1 MKRILLVLMLMA
13 SLALMS
19 GCASVLEKYN
29 GPVNESD
36 TGTFVVTIAPGSSTT
51 GIANLLLEEGLIQNV
66 NAFKAKVKLL
76 EVDGQ
81 MKAGDYMLSPSMSAE
96 TIIDKLVGGEVFVE
110 TNKFTIPEGYEIRQ
124 IVDKLVEL
132 GIVERDVFMDV
143 LQNHPFDYEFLEG
156 VDRSK
161 MLEGYLFPDTYE
173 VLTSADEV
181 AIVDRMLKRFA
192 EIFKPEYYERATEL
206 GMTVDEVVTL
216 ASIIEREARVA
227 EEFEIVSSVFHNRM
241 EIGMALQSC
250 ATVQYILQERKP
262 VLSYADTEIIN
273 PYNTYIYAG
282 LTPSPIASP
291 GELAIKSAL
300 YPADTNYL
308 YFVTTEKNDG
318 SHYFNETLA
327 GHNRD
332 AKKGN

>member
-1 MKRILLVLMLMA
+1 MKRVLLVMTLMVAL
-13 SLALMS
+13 SLMS
-19 GCASVLEKYN
+19 GCAGVLEKYN
-29 GPVNESD
+29 GPVDESD
-36 TGTFVVTIAPGSSTT
+36 TSTFVVTVAPGSSTT

-66 NAFKAKVKLL
+66 NAFKARVKLL
-76 EVDGQ
+76 EVDGK
-81 MKAGDYMLSPSMSAE
+81 MKAGDYMLSPSMSSDA
-96 TIIDKLVGGEVFVE
+96 IIEKLVDGKVYVE
-110 TNKFTIPEGYEIRQ
+110 TNKFTIPEGFEIRQ
-124 IVDKLVEL
+124 IVDKLAEQ
-132 GIVERDVFMDV
+132 GIVDRDVFLDV
-143 LQNHPFDYEFLEG
+143 LENHPFDYAFLEG

-161 MLEGYLFPDTYE
+161 RLEGYLFPDTYE
-173 VLTSADEV
+173 VLKSADEV
-181 AIVDRMLKRFA
+181 AIVNKMLKRFGDV
-192 EIFKPEYYERATEL
+192 FKPEYYARAEEL
-206 GMTVDEVVTL
+206 GMTIDEVVTL

-262 VLSYADTEIIN
+262 VLSYADTEIKD
-273 PYNTYIYAG
+273 PYNTYINSG

-300 YPADTNYL
+300 YPAETNYL
-308 YFVTTEKNDG
+308 FFVTTEKNDG
-318 SHYFNETLA
+318 THYFNETLA